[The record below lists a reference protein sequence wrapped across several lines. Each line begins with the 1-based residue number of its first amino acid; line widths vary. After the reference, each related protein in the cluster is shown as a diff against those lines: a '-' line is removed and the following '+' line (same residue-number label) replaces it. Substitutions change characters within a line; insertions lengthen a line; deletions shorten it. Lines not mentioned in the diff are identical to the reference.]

1 MNKKWLEIKN
11 KADVT
16 EIYINGDIVSDSD
29 NDGFYEFF
37 DLNNPNIYPLDVAN
51 ALKDAGEVHVHIN
64 SYGGDVFAGVA
75 ISNMLKNHKG
85 RTVAYVDGLSASSAS
100 IVAFGCN
107 EIIIPSNAYL
117 MIHRVSCGMFGNAD
131 DFLKQIEVME
141 KIEDGILN
149 TYMEKAVDGV
159 TKEQIYDLMKA
170 ETWFTG
176 ADCLNYFNVKVDDS
190 ISYLNK
196 VETKQKYN
204 HIPEAITNS
213 VKDMEL
219 ARLEKMKKEIELE
232 VF

>member
-1 MNKKWLEIKN
+1 
-11 KADVT
+11 
-16 EIYINGDIVSDSD
+16 
-29 NDGFYEFF
+29 
-37 DLNNPNIYPLDVAN
+37 
-51 ALKDAGEVHVHIN
+51 
-64 SYGGDVFAGVA
+64 
-75 ISNMLKNHKG
+75 
-85 RTVAYVDGLSASSAS
+85 
-100 IVAFGCN
+100 
-107 EIIIPSNAYL
+107 
-117 MIHRVSCGMFGNAD
+117 
-131 DFLKQIEVME
+131 ME